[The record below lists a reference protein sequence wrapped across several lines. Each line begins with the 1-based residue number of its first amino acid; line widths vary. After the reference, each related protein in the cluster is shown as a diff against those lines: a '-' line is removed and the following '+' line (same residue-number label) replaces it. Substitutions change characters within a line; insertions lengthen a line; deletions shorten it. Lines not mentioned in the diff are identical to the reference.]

1 MMRDDQVKFGRLT
14 VGVEQDGDLWRLT
27 ASSEGGADPFSSSTY
42 PSEAKAVAA
51 LVFVRNL
58 ALCSEIGVS
67 PDEMD

>member
-42 PSEAKAVAA
+42 PSEAKAVAGPRVCTESGA
-51 LVFVRNL
+51 VFRDW
-58 ALCSEIGVS
+58 G
-67 PDEMD
+67 